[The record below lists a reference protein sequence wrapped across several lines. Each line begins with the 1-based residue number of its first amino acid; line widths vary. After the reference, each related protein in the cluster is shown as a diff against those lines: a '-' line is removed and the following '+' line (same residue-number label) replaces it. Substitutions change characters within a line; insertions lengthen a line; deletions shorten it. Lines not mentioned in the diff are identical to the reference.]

1 MSGRRSHPRFA
12 VAIPWNGAMRVL
24 RDVVVDRTGRDE
36 LLAVSHVPAIT
47 GEDMSLDLISAGRN
61 LALKVKVLESRPV
74 MVEGA
79 VRHRIRLAVTDLR
92 ALMGVVER
100 APVEAA
106 DPDAPAVAGGNVAAE
121 AI

>member
-24 RDVVVDRTGRDE
+24 RDVIVDRSGRDE

-100 APVEAA
+100 AAVEAA

>member
-36 LLAVSHVPAIT
+36 LLAVSNVPAIA
-47 GEDMSLDLISAGRN
+47 GEDMSLDLISASRN
-61 LALKVKVLESRPV
+61 LALKVKVVESRPV
-74 MVEGA
+74 IVEGA
-79 VRHRIRLAVTDLR
+79 VRHRIRLVVTDLR
-92 ALMGVVER
+92 VLMGVVER
-100 APVEAA
+100 ASVEAA

>member
-24 RDVVVDRTGRDE
+24 RDVVIDRTGRDE

-100 APVEAA
+100 AAVEAA